1 MPLMRDGRD
10 IIESTEAAI
19 AASKCEEEREREYH
33 RSELKQSWPKMTTG
47 GEVEPEWDKRDL
59 VYLYEDITYKGSPKY
74 VKMKES
80 DYTTETHRFKQLPI
94 D

>member
-1 MPLMRDGRD
+1 MRR
-10 IIESTEAAI
+10 
-19 AASKCEEEREREYH
+19 REREYH
-33 RSELKQSWPKMTTG
+33 HSELKQSRPKMTTG

-80 DYTTETHRFKQLPI
+80 DCTIEYHRFKQLSS
-94 D
+94 DRTELV